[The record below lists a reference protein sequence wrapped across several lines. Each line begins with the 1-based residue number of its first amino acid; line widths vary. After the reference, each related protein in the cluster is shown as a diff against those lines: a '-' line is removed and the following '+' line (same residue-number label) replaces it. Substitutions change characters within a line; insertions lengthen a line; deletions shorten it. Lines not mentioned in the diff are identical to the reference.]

1 MRRRCK
7 TCAAALVAAG
17 SWLRCAAAVPPVFRP
32 KTEVLGGAL
41 VKPVGNGPRTCI
53 PRGQVSAGGT
63 ALPPPVTRN
72 GRERA
77 LSCTLRVGSDWHRA
91 CCMSPM
97 PTFSLLMQT
106 PRAMK
111 RKFLTMAPD
120 EFNAFLQHEVL
131 QMGKFVTD
139 LGIPKQ

>member
-1 MRRRCK
+1 
-7 TCAAALVAAG
+7 
-17 SWLRCAAAVPPVFRP
+17 
-32 KTEVLGGAL
+32 
-41 VKPVGNGPRTCI
+41 
-53 PRGQVSAGGT
+53 
-63 ALPPPVTRN
+63 
-72 GRERA
+72 
-77 LSCTLRVGSDWHRA
+77 
-91 CCMSPM
+91 M

-131 QMGKFVTD
+131 QMSKFVTD